1 MRVGFVVRPWLGVVL
16 FLLAAGLAVSA
27 GPLEFAAMV

>member
-1 MRVGFVVRPWLGVVL
+1 MSRCLLSVAL

-27 GPLEFAAMV
+27 APLEFAAMV